1 MIYVALIDNTN
12 VEPGTDQ
19 TVWQPSETVSPSVTI
34 AAAQPVMRTHG
45 DLWYDSSIGRL
56 FLYYAFDPADDPLD
70 GTWADVT
77 KN

>member
-1 MIYVALIDNTN
+1 MQPDMHLD
-12 VEPGTDQ
+12 
-19 TVWQPSETVSPSVTI
+19 VWQATETVSPSVTI
-34 AAAQPVMRTHG
+34 SSIQPMTRAHG

-56 FLYYAFDPADDPLD
+56 FLFYATDPATDPTV

>member
-1 MIYVALIDNTN
+1 MFPPDLPNL
-12 VEPGTDQ
+12 
-19 TVWQPSETVSPSVTI
+19 WQATETVAPSVTI
-34 AAAQPVMRTHG
+34 ATVQPATRTHG

-56 FLYYAFDPADDPLD
+56 FLYYATDPVADPTI